1 MYHNLVDLYPF
12 MNEEMFKDFILLL
25 VLLPFYSAKPI
36 RLSNGRRGHYGEQ
49 FVV

>member
-25 VLLPFYSAKPI
+25 VLLPFYSTEPF
-36 RLSNGRRGHYGEQ
+36 RLINCRRGH
-49 FVV
+49 